1 MQPLRRLVRYALL
14 ATAAQGCFIPIQRS
28 DTVDGSRTEYVPATS
43 TCPTEDEVQR
53 TWQSHLDDLSLD
65 ATRNLGGRARVCWYR
80 LALSPEQVADSSKFC
95 GAGETTFAS
104 VRAAY
109 LERLAPAR
117 RVPPGATS
125 VAVPEP
131 MYAACVDGGAV
142 AALAVAAGE
151 SCRPSGSALHAPQV
165 FSRDPNVVVTDVP
178 AVDEL
183 PDVLACEYSFEY
195 ERSRGGCGSP
205 GFGPT

>member
-1 MQPLRRLVRYALL
+1 MQLLRRLVRYALL
-14 ATAAQGCFIPIQRS
+14 AAAAQGCFIPVQHS
-28 DTVDGSRTEYVPATS
+28 DTVDASRTEYVPAS
-43 TCPTEDEVQR
+43 ATCPSEDELQR
-53 TWQSHLDDLSLD
+53 TWHVDDLSLET
-65 ATRNLGGRARVCWYR
+65 TRNLGGRARVCWYR

-95 GAGETTFAS
+95 GAGETTFAA

-109 LERLAPAR
+109 LERHAPTR

-151 SCRPSGSALHAPQV
+151 SCRPPGSALHAPQS
-165 FSRDPNVVVTDVP
+165 FSRDPNVVVGDVP